1 MCVALGKLCV
11 KPLESSIQKQM
22 TMTYILYNIFQCFND
37 VLLRLVFETMNAETE
52 HALTKLSK
60 ATDCS
65 FFNRVSVYIIN
76 MQQQRLSWQEVEVK
90 VVSWCYY
97 K

>member
-65 FFNRVSVYIIN
+65 FFKTGNKTVGCI
-76 MQQQRLSWQEVEVK
+76 
-90 VVSWCYY
+90 
-97 K
+97 